1 VKEAM
6 IVYTSREN
14 AAKFPEQSG
23 FKMDNIRK
31 VSAEEKKA
39 LYVEINCF
47 HHEHRK
53 REFSIC
59 IKEKAAENAVNLDS
73 LGNY

>member
-23 FKMDNIRK
+23 FKITLEKYLLRRK
-31 VSAEEKKA
+31 KLYMSKSTVSIMNTE
-39 LYVEINCF
+39 
-47 HHEHRK
+47 RG
-53 REFSIC
+53 
-59 IKEKAAENAVNLDS
+59 NLAFA
-73 LGNY
+73 